1 MRRMIPSL
9 THLLCI
15 EAVIRHGHVTRAA
28 EELNLTQSTVSRQIQ
43 ALEAIIGK
51 PLFERKNRRLIP
63 TAAAVEY
70 GKNIGKL
77 LEGIE
82 SETLRLLTG
91 GAEDHTLCIGVY
103 PTFGTKWLIP
113 RLPDFT
119 EQHADLQLDLVTAI
133 TPFDFDSSPVDVAL
147 QYGSGQWTGCTA
159 HKLVGEETI
168 VVASP
173 KLISAGTVMAPADLA
188 EQTLLSLRSRPDAW
202 VDHLGGSLGLSQT
215 GPQFETFT
223 MMIEAV
229 HSGMG
234 LAVVPHIHVADA
246 LASGAL
252 VAPMGGAVA
261 SRFAY
266 YLVYA
271 SASADT
277 AKVAAFRDWLLGTCV
292 T

>member
-63 TAAAVEY
+63 TAAAIEY
-70 GKNIGKL
+70 GENIGKL

-91 GAEDHTLCIGVY
+91 DAEDHTLCIGVY

-119 EQHADLQLDLVTAI
+119 ERHADLRLDLVTAI
-133 TPFDFDSSPVDVAL
+133 TPFNFDTSPVDVAL
-147 QYGSGQWTGCTA
+147 QYGSGNWTGCIA

-173 KLISAGTVMAPADLA
+173 RLTPAAMKD
-188 EQTLLSLRSRPDAW
+188 QTLLSLRSRPDAW
-202 VDHLGGSLGLSQT
+202 ADHIGGSAGIAVT

-234 LAVVPHIHVADA
+234 LAVVPYIHVAEA
-246 LASGAL
+246 LESGSL
-252 VAPMGGAVA
+252 VAPMGGAVT

-277 AKVAAFRDWLLGTCV
+277 PKVAAFRDWLLGTCSA
-292 T
+292 